1 MFKNVGRKID
11 FIFQVIGYIIT
22 IGFFFGIIGG
32 IFVMFEEGSFL
43 SGLLA
48 WFYCII
54 GYFVLMLSCYI
65 TIGFSRIVEYCE
77 AMLQHFD
84 K

>member
-1 MFKNVGRKID
+1 
-11 FIFQVIGYIIT
+11 
-22 IGFFFGIIGG
+22 
-32 IFVMFEEGSFL
+32 MFEEGSFL